1 MTVTTAPIA
10 SYQVLDEPEL
20 AFDPVDSL
28 QRELNPLVGLA
39 RHGPF
44 SSREWPSDAA
54 GIRVALLAPAPD
66 LQRLRD
72 LLNDIWTPSHPAER
86 RDYLPE
92 YPGFKQAFRTTL
104 GPADQAAQLPLDDRL
119 DDLLADSP
127 IPHRVLADS
136 LIDSLRQLQVVRGL
150 FNVIVFYLPPRWK
163 RAFTAGDFDLHDEVK
178 AHAAQ
183 LGLATQIVTDQAISY
198 RCRASVGWRLGQAL
212 YTKAGGIPYK
222 LATNAGLLDP
232 QSAFVGIAYATRR
245 SDDGST
251 SFTVCCSQV
260 LDAAGGGMDF
270 VAFDI
275 SGDVDPRNPL
285 LSRPQMRT
293 VLSASLSIYA
303 DRAVGTR
310 PRRLV
315 VHKLTPFTTEEIAGC
330 ADAWGGTHDLEC
342 LTLTRS
348 PWRAAQATP
357 GRPKP
362 WGYAIDR
369 GTLLPLDSYSRL
381 LWVSGNAP
389 KATLSGS
396 TNYLQGGKGT
406 PRPLLLTRWAGRGDL
421 TQAAAEVLALTKI
434 DWNNDALY
442 DALPATVRYA
452 QLLAGV
458 VKHVPSLPPI
468 PFDYRLFI

>member
-1 MTVTTAPIA
+1 MITTAPI
-10 SYQVLDEPEL
+10 SPYQVLDEPEL
-20 AFDPVDSL
+20 AFDPVDPL
-28 QRELNPLVGLA
+28 QRDLNPLSGLA
-39 RHGPF
+39 HHGPF
-44 SSREWPSDAA
+44 SARVWQPDAA
-54 GIRVALLAPAPD
+54 GVRVALLAPAAD

-72 LLNDIWTPSHPAER
+72 LLNDIWTPSQPKER
-86 RDYLPE
+86 REYLPE

-104 GPADQAAQLPLDDRL
+104 GPADQAAQLPLDERL

-136 LIDSLRQLQVVRGL
+136 LIDSLKQLRAVRSL
-150 FNVIVFYLPPRWK
+150 FNVVVFYLPPRWK

-183 LGLATQIVTDQAISY
+183 LGLATQIVTDQAINY

-222 LATNAGLLDP
+222 LATDTGLLDS

-275 SGDVDPRNPL
+275 SGDVDQRNPL

-303 DRAVGTR
+303 DRAAGTR

-315 VHKLTPFTTEEIAGC
+315 VHKLTPFTAEEIGGC
-330 ADAWGGTHDLEC
+330 ADAWGSTEDLEC

-357 GRPKP
+357 DQPRP
-362 WGYAIDR
+362 WGYAINR
-369 GTLLPLDSYSRL
+369 GTLLPLDPYTRL
-381 LWVSGNAP
+381 LWISGNAP
-389 KATLSGS
+389 TATLSG
-396 TNYLQGGKGT
+396 TANYLQGGKGT
-406 PRPLLLTRWAGRGDL
+406 PRPLLLTRWAGHGDL
-421 TQAAAEVLALTKI
+421 TQAGAEVLALSKI

-458 VKHVPSLPPI
+458 VKHVPTLPPI
-468 PFDYRLFI
+468 PFDYRLFM